1 MVFQFTIVEIL
12 DYAML
17 VGLFGLFLVTCFF
30 ICCQRVADGAHTEI
44 EMSSLAPPSVPAWPG
59 TGDPSLGM
67 PQGRQQRNVTSRS
80 TTQD

>member
-44 EMSSLAPPSVPAWPG
+44 EMNSLVSHSDPARSDP
-59 TGDPSLGM
+59 GDPGLGM
-67 PQGRQQRNVTSRS
+67 PQNRQQRNMTSRPR
-80 TTQD
+80 TQA